1 MSDVEGAGRTI
12 DEATERALKEIGA
25 RRDEVDVE
33 ILQEP
38 RPALLGFGGREARVR
53 LTRRPSAVQ
62 VAQAFTSSVLQMMGY
77 DVTVSA
83 SETADGLAVNLHG
96 DDLGGLIGR
105 QGRTLD
111 AIELLAALHVQRK
124 AGQRFPVIVDA
135 AGYRA
140 RRERTLVE
148 AASRAA
154 DRAAK
159 ERTAVALDPM
169 EPRDRRVV
177 HLALRDDARVETA
190 SEGED
195 ENRHV
200 VVIPKASQADTES
213 PGEPQPTESDE
224 E

>member
-1 MSDVEGAGRTI
+1 MTGVEGAGRTI

-62 VAQAFTSSVLQMMGY
+62 VAQVFTSSVLQMMGY

-83 SETADGLAVNLHG
+83 SETADGLAVNLQG

-140 RRERTLVE
+140 RREQTLVE
-148 AASRAA
+148 AARGAA

-159 ERTAVALDPM
+159 ERTAVALEPM

-200 VVIPKASQADTES
+200 VVVPKASQGDTES